1 MKRIDPIQ
9 TLICFCLMMIAN
21 FVHAQAG
28 LSVSPP
34 RTYFTLD
41 PGGMERKKI
50 LVTNTSES
58 NALELAISFN
68 DWKYDEFGT
77 NIISDPNS
85 LSNSCSNWLTIFP
98 SNVLTLGPKESKEI
112 EVQMKVPDQITPD
125 FVHTAMMYITQTN
138 VTTEQ
143 NKKGENIR
151 ITLRTGVK
159 IYQHENVGRD
169 LNVDFLDFS
178 YSKTTNQLI
187 LKIENVGNVWG
198 EGTIKNELINQ
209 ENGEI
214 ITLPEMVF
222 YSLPE
227 DHRTIMIDLPKDL
240 PKTSYIAN
248 STLNL
253 GETDFIKIAEL
264 SFSNE

>member
-1 MKRIDPIQ
+1 MKVICQINA
-9 TLICFCLMMIAN
+9 LICLLFVMLAN
-21 FVHAQAG
+21 TVCAQAG
-28 LSVSPP
+28 ISVSPP
-34 RTYFTLD
+34 RTYFTLN
-41 PGGMERKKI
+41 PGDIERKKI
-50 LVTNTSES
+50 LVTNTSDT
-58 NALELAISFN
+58 NALELAVSFN

-77 NIISDPNS
+77 NEISDPNS
-85 LSNSCSNWLTIFP
+85 LSNSCANWLTVFP
-98 SNVLTLGPKESKEI
+98 SNVLTLDPKESKEI
-112 EVQMKVPDQITPD
+112 EVQMVVPEKITPE

-159 IYQHENVGRD
+159 IYQRENIGRD
-169 LNVDFLDFS
+169 LNVDFTDFT
-178 YSKTTNQLI
+178 YSKSTNQLI
-187 LKIENVGNVWG
+187 LKIENIGNVWG

-209 ENGEI
+209 DNGEV
-214 ITLPEMVF
+214 TNLPEMVF
-222 YSLPE
+222 YSLPA
-227 DHRTIMIDLPKDL
+227 DKRTLIIDLPNEL
-240 PKTSYIAN
+240 PKSKYIVN